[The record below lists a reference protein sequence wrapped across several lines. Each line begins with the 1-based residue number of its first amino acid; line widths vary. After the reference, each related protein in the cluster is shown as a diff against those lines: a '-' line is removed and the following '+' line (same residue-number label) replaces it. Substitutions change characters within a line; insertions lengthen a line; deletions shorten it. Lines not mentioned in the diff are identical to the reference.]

1 MTHTPGC
8 QQGTGPARN
17 EGAPCA
23 LCAAAPDL
31 LAALKA
37 LEGWGRN
44 NPAAALT
51 ANSYL
56 QHQARA
62 AIAKAEGA

>member
-31 LAALKA
+31 LAALKGVMDGDGFHVDDLDVLYA
-37 LEGWGRN
+37 
-44 NPAAALT
+44 
-51 ANSYL
+51 
-56 QHQARA
+56 ARA